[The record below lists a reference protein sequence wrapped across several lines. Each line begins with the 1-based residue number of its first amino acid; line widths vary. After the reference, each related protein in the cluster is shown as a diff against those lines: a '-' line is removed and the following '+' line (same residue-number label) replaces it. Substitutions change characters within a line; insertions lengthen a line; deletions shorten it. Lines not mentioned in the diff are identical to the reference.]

1 MNTINGDL
9 DGKTGSLD
17 NHNKAE
23 NHETIDDLDIS
34 NFLDLAV
41 KLGFLE
47 TGEMKEIRL
56 NIIDLMKKGENFISE
71 YTKYEDLA
79 KDEIDKSKKE
89 MWLLDLVQANIL
101 KDGGYC
107 GFEDVYEDKIYN
119 TLDFLKNLESK
130 ELYEIVKQMK

>member
-1 MNTINGDL
+1 MNTINWDL
-9 DGKTGSLD
+9 DWKTGSLD

-41 KLGFLE
+41 KLWFLE

-56 NIIDLMKKGENFISE
+56 NIIDLMKKWENFISE

-101 KDGGYC
+101 KDWWYC
-107 GFEDVYEDKIYN
+107 WFEDVYEDKIYN
-119 TLDFLKNLESK
+119 TLDFLKILESK